1 VKSYVLHRIF
11 LGLTLLADLA
21 GLAGSF
27 YLAWWIRFD
36 SGWMPVA
43 QSVPPMGPYLAKL
56 PYAMAAWLIV
66 MNYAGLYRRRAF
78 VVGRGDTGALVVT
91 AVVATGLVFALGF
104 VYRGFS
110 YSRLILAL
118 MGVQNVVLL
127 RVARGILTRAQ
138 VALRR
143 RGVGVVR
150 LAIVGDGDEAR
161 AVAASLARHP
171 GYGFR
176 LAGFVG
182 RRRAGLAPYLG
193 SADRL
198 EAILRR
204 TRVDEVLLA
213 PRAAVS
219 RAAVMEWAAQCER
232 AGVEVRMLADVFGV
246 LTSRLRFEELFG
258 MPLMSVAP
266 TPLEFRGNR
275 VLKRLL
281 DLALTVPALVLL
293 SPLLALIAAAVKMD
307 SPGPV
312 LYRQERIGLGGRPFG
327 MLKFRSMRA
336 DAEKHTGPVWAKAGD
351 PRRTRTGAFLRR
363 TSLDELPQLL
373 NVLRGEMSLV
383 GPRPERPH
391 FVREF
396 AKRVPRYMERH
407 AVLPGLTGWSQANG
421 LRGDTPVEERVK
433 YDLFYIENWSFW
445 LDLRIMFRTGME
457 VFHHQ
462 EAY

>member
-1 VKSYVLHRIF
+1 VLHRIF

-21 GLAGSF
+21 VLTGSL

-36 SGWMPVA
+36 SGWLA
-43 QSVPPMGPYLAKL
+43 FVPPAPPIAPYVAKL
-56 PYAMAAWLIV
+56 PYAIVAWLLV
-66 MNYAGLYRRRAF
+66 MNYAGLYRRQSF
-78 VVGRGDTGALVVT
+78 VVGRGGTGALVAA

-127 RVARGILTRAQ
+127 RTARGLLTRAQ

-150 LAIVGDGDEAR
+150 LAILGDGDEAK

-182 RRRAGLAPYLG
+182 TRRAGLAPHLG

-198 EAILRR
+198 ETILRR
-204 TRVDEVLLA
+204 TRVDEVLFA
-213 PRAAVS
+213 PRPSVS
-219 RAAVMEWAAQCER
+219 RAAVMAWAARCQR
-232 AGVEVRMLADVFGV
+232 AGVEVKMLADVFGF
-246 LTSRLRFEELFG
+246 LTSRLQLEELFG
-258 MPLMSVAP
+258 MPIMSV
-266 TPLEFRGNR
+266 TSSPLESRGNR
-275 VLKRLL
+275 CLKRAF
-281 DLALTVPALVLL
+281 DLAIGVPALVVL
-293 SPLLALIAAAVKMD
+293 SPLLGLIALAVKLD
-307 SPGPV
+307 SMGPV
-312 LYRQERIGLGGRPFG
+312 LYRQERVGRGGVPFG

-373 NVLRGEMSLV
+373 NVIAGEMSLV

-391 FVREF
+391 FVKEF
-396 AKRVPRYMERH
+396 AKRVPRYTERH
-407 AVLPGLTGWSQANG
+407 EVLPGITGWSQANG
-421 LRGDTPVEERVK
+421 LRGDTPVEERTK
-433 YDLFYIENWSFW
+433 YDLYYVENWSLW
-445 LDLRIMFRTGME
+445 LDIRILFRTALE